1 MKNKNIAFSGF
12 MAAIMLSTGA
22 AMAAPQIASKAYVD
36 NKSASV
42 ATAAVTAALENG
54 AIKTALD
61 AKADAST
68 VEAVK
73 STAETAKSTAE
84 AANATATAN
93 KNAIE
98 NEETGLA
105 ATKTVADNAATAAAN
120 AATKASSAQAAAEA
134 AQATANAADTKA
146 GNAQAAA
153 TANAG
158 EISTLKNTVA
168 GKQDALGYTAE
179 NAANKIGTLS
189 ATASEEEQAR
199 TYPTAGAVISYVKG
213 KFDEI
218 TEGISVDTS
227 KIAEGAITDTK
238 IKDGAV
244 INEKIADGAVTEGK
258 LSTELATKVNN
269 AQTSE
274 QVSAAIVDAIKNKA
288 DKADTLAGYGI
299 TDAMTETEVK
309 GYAVPKPSTECAAE
323 SGRCVLSVDTD
334 GLPYWMDVTSPL
346 GE

>member
-36 NKSASV
+36 NKSASA
-42 ATAAVTAALENG
+42 ATAAVTAALNENG

-93 KNAIE
+93 KSAIE
-98 NEETGLA
+98 NEQTGLA
-105 ATKTVADNAATAAAN
+105 ATKKVADEAATAAAN
-120 AATKASSAQAAAEA
+120 AATKA
-134 AQATANAADTKA
+134 DT
-146 GNAQAAA
+146 AQAAA

-158 EISTLKNTVA
+158 EISTLKETVA

-179 NAANKIGTLS
+179 NAANKIATLS
-189 ATASEEEQAR
+189 TTASEEEQAR
-199 TYPTAGAVISYVKG
+199 TYPTAGAVISYVTG

-218 TEGISVDTS
+218 TDGISVDTN
-227 KIAEGAITDTK
+227 KITDGAITETK
-238 IKDGAV
+238 IQDDA
-244 INEKIADGAVTEGK
+244 ITTNKIANGAVTEDK

-274 QVSAAIVDAIKNKA
+274 QVSAAIVDAIKDKA
-288 DKADTLAGYGI
+288 DKATTLEGYGI
-299 TDAMTETEVK
+299 TDAMTETEIK
-309 GYAVPKPSTECAAE
+309 AYAIPKPEGTCAN
-323 SGRCVLSVDTD
+323 SVNRCVLSVDTTD
-334 GLPYWMDVTSPL
+334 GQNPKMVWMDITSPL
-346 GE
+346 DE

>member
-1 MKNKNIAFSGF
+1 MKIKNIAFSGF

-36 NKSASV
+36 NKSTSA

-68 VEAVK
+68 VAEVK
-73 STAETAKSTAE
+73 TTADTAKSTADE
-84 AANATATAN
+84 AKATADAN
-93 KNAIE
+93 KGAIE
-98 NEETGLA
+98 NAQTGLA
-105 ATKTVADNAATAAAN
+105 ATKKVADAAA
-120 AATKASSAQAAAEA
+120 AAAA
-134 AQATANAADTKA
+134 AADTKA

-153 TANAG
+153 TTNAG
-158 EISTLKNTVA
+158 EISTLKETVA

-189 ATASEEEQAR
+189 TTASVEEQAR
-199 TYPTAGAVISYVKG
+199 TYPTAGAVISYVTG

-218 TEGISVDTS
+218 TGGISVDTN
-227 KIAEGAITDTK
+227 KITDGAVTEPK

-244 INEKIADGAVTEGK
+244 TTNKIADGAVTEAK
-258 LSTELATKVNN
+258 LSTELAGKVNN

-274 QVSAAIVDAIKNKA
+274 QVSAAIADAIKGKA

-309 GYAVPKPSTECAAE
+309 GYAVPKPSTNCTAE
-323 SGRCVLSVDTD
+323 SGRCVLSVDTA
-334 GLPYWMDVTSPL
+334 GLPYWMDVTKPIDDETS
-346 GE
+346 GN